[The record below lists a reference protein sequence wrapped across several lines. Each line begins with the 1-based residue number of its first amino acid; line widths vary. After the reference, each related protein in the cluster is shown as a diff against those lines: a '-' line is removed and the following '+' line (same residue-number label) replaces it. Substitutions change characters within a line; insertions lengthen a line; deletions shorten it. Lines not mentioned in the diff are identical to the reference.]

1 MNLTRLHDWQEH
13 LAGYVADR
21 RATPFT
27 WAAHHCGH
35 FAFGGVESITGR
47 NLLSAEL
54 RAAKTRAEV
63 IRAMRLLG
71 DSLKDVTTALI
82 GAEPVPPALAA
93 IGDIGMAANPSAL
106 LICNGD
112 TWLGVGR
119 ESVVVLP
126 AESAVCAWKVG

>member
-1 MNLTRLHDWQEH
+1 MNLLRIHDWQER
-13 LAGYVADR
+13 LAAYVESR
-21 RATPFT
+21 REKPFS
-27 WAAHHCGH
+27 WGAHHCGNW
-35 FAFGGVESITGR
+35 AFGGVEVITGR

-54 RAAKTRAEV
+54 RVAETRAEV

-71 DSLKDVTTALI
+71 DSLKDVTTALM
-82 GAEPVPPALAA
+82 GAEPVLPTLAA
-93 IGDIGMAANPSAL
+93 IGDIGMVANPSAL